1 MLLWKYAFELRESK
15 TKYVLEGM
23 EAVLRLVLCP
33 PLPSCPGRNSH
44 SAAPLTRGS
53 VTVESSLPHK
63 DVHFPSAVWPA
74 QALSGVSQDSCGP
87 AKGTGP
93 LGLLCPQP
101 RGSGRAQLGMRFWR
115 PARCGGTGVPPPVQS
130 HVLYLWASPHLQSWP
145 GPDGLGWGVS

>member
-44 SAAPLTRGS
+44 SSASLMRGS

-74 QALSGVSQDSCGP
+74 QALSGLSQDSCGP
-87 AKGTGP
+87 AVRAELI
-93 LGLLCPQP
+93 LGVRYAGICEVRP
-101 RGSGRAQLGMRFWR
+101 RAL
-115 PARCGGTGVPPPVQS
+115 VP
-130 HVLYLWASPHLQSWP
+130 
-145 GPDGLGWGVS
+145 